1 MSEER
6 MIKAQE
12 LAMLVDTSVQTITV
26 WYKWKEAHPDH
37 ELAQLLPDYTRIKGG
52 RRTRYWKMSDVHKII
67 EFKKALPKGRGGVM
81 GDTTQ
86 MYVKGS
92 KRYIYGDRNN

>member
-12 LAMLVDTSVQTITV
+12 LAMLLDTSVQTITV

-37 ELAQLLPDYTRIKGG
+37 ELAKLLPDYTRITGG
-52 RRTRYWKMSDVHKII
+52 RRTRYWKYSDVYKLM
-67 EFKKALPKGRGGVM
+67 EFKKSLPKGRGGIM

-92 KRYIYGDRNN
+92 KRYIYGNREN